1 MKFEVLGEIMKERHI
16 TGYWLSKRT
25 GIASPDVYAALK
37 GTKPMYP
44 GYKKRI
50 AEALELSADY
60 LFPTNDEK

>member
-16 TGYWLSKRT
+16 TGYWISKRT
-25 GIASPDVYAALK
+25 GIASPDVYAAIN

-50 AEALELSADY
+50 AEALELSVDY
-60 LFPTNDEK
+60 LFPPEDEN